1 MTETIEVLMKYM
13 IWIILLVVAANII
26 VYLLRR
32 LKAKAKGVEGEAL
45 VSIILKKLPADQYI
59 PIHNV
64 MLPTSKGTTQIDH
77 VVVSKYGIF
86 VIETKNYA
94 GWIMGSENGDKW
106 MQSIYG
112 SRKQFMNPIHQ
123 NFGHIK
129 TLQTLLPQV
138 PEDAFFSIVCFP
150 GDSKIKVNASHT
162 PVVYYSQLE
171 KIIRS
176 HTDEKIATDDL
187 EKITQAIQ
195 NANVDSHENRKKH
208 IENIN
213 TEKQE
218 KADQVKAGICP
229 RCGGK
234 LVLRH
239 GKYGDFYGCENFPKC
254 RYTSK
259 I

>member
-1 MTETIEVLMKYM
+1 MQNETLDRVETKANIFERKTMTEIINVLMKDL
-13 IWIILLVVAANII
+13 IWIILFVVVADLI

-106 MQSIYG
+106 TQSIYG

-171 KIIRS
+171 K
-176 HTDEKIATDDL
+176 
-187 EKITQAIQ
+187 
-195 NANVDSHENRKKH
+195 
-208 IENIN
+208 
-213 TEKQE
+213 
-218 KADQVKAGICP
+218 
-229 RCGGK
+229 
-234 LVLRH
+234 
-239 GKYGDFYGCENFPKC
+239 
-254 RYTSK
+254 
-259 I
+259 